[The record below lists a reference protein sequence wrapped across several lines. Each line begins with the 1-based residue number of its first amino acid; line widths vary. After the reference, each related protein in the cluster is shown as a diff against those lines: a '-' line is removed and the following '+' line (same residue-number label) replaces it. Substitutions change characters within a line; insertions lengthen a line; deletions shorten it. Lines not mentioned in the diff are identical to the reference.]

1 MPQVVCQGAMC
12 TCPLGTA
19 PSTLTVTS
27 QQVVKIGGML
37 VATIQDCAPG
47 TNLPP
52 FGTCNTLTAA
62 AQGVP
67 TPCALAPVGMWTPG
81 SAVQKINSSI
91 PVLTQ
96 TSTLT
101 CGIGGVVTI
110 SDPSN
115 VRAQT
120 L

>member
-1 MPQVVCQGAMC
+1 MPQVVCKGAMC

-19 PSTLTVTS
+19 PATLTVTS
-27 QQVVKIGGML
+27 QQTLKIGGML
-37 VATIQDCAPG
+37 VATIQDCSPG
-47 TNLPP
+47 ANLPP

-67 TPCALAPVGMWTPG
+67 TPCALAPVGTWTPG
-81 SAVQKINSSI
+81 STVQKINSI

-96 TSTLT
+96 SCTLA

-110 SDPSN
+110 SNPNN
-115 VRAQT
+115 VIVQT
-120 L
+120 V

>member
-1 MPQVVCQGAMC
+1 MPLVVCQGAMAM
-12 TCPLGTA
+12 CPLGTA

-27 QQVVKIGGML
+27 QQSYTIGGML
-37 VATIQDCAPG
+37 VATIQDCNPMV
-47 TNLPP
+47 NLPP

-67 TPCALAPVGMWTPG
+67 TMCALAPVGMWTPG
-81 SAVQKINSSI
+81 STLQKINNI

-96 TSTLT
+96 ACTLA
-101 CGIGGVVTI
+101 CGIGGVITI
-110 SDPSN
+110 TNPNN
-115 VRAQT
+115 VVVQT